1 MKHYTEEKLRAKC
14 YSGRPLIRDGKK
26 YRVGLMSY
34 GQYFLEPLWKRQGGE
49 TEGHDSETIW
59 LYPIMVKNKYGTEVK
74 RFRPEK
80 RYI

>member
-1 MKHYTEEKLRAKC
+1 
-14 YSGRPLIRDGKK
+14 
-26 YRVGLMSY
+26 MSY